1 MTTQVDE
8 TQERKIE
15 RIVHEAL
22 GRQLR
27 SMSLLALLLGVLG
40 FFVGHFVAASYSRQV
55 NERLEV
61 RLAALQG
68 QIGVLTDRCNR
79 MEDQHAETLT
89 SILQIEQL
97 HLEAAQHDASA
108 LRTLIVGI
116 DAQRAASIQQLDTYI
131 TRRLYVPPAVVTAA
145 MNRLVDD
152 QLLRM
157 ERVLANVESRLPAE
171 ALAIDSAADAH
182 PGAIAAAP
190 PPPVEIDDEVI
201 SSRPRQIPANAPTRG
216 PLTVTQPADDGVDDS
231 AEYFQ
236 QPPRRGFLFIS
247 RSQPGERLDSTQVSE
262 SDAIPLPPR

>member
-1 MTTQVDE
+1 MTTQSVE
-8 TQERKIE
+8 TSEKQIE

-55 NERLEV
+55 NERLET
-61 RLAALQG
+61 RLGELQG

-79 MEDQHAETLT
+79 MDDRHADTLT

-97 HLEAAQHDASA
+97 HLEAARHDAAA

-116 DAQRAASIQQLDTYI
+116 DTQRAASLQQLDTYI

-157 ERVLANVESRLPAE
+157 ERVLATVESRLPAE
-171 ALAIDSAADAH
+171 LLAMDTGDDRGAA
-182 PGAIAAAP
+182 PAP
-190 PPPVEIDDEVI
+190 PPPLEDEGEFIV
-201 SSRPRQIPANAPTRG
+201 SVPASEQIATTPSAGADT
-216 PLTVTQPADDGVDDS
+216 ADDAAA
-231 AEYFQ
+231 AEFFA

-247 RSQPGERLDSTQVSE
+247 RSQPEKLDSTQISE
-262 SDAIPLPPR
+262 SESIPLPPR